1 MPKKYSN
8 PVNKYF
14 VYNEDTRKSTCL
26 QCLFDM
32 AGKHSENLMRH
43 LKRRH
48 HHTYAALMEMRRL
61 RHNRQNQSPANS
73 DDNAEADEASAMPLS
88 SMFQFSSEAKKLMI
102 RMDPATI
109 MTTTM
114 ETGDEDDKASSSRL
128 SNDQFESIFI
138 GKSEVPDVVEV
149 DFSGDQLIDHDK
161 MRYSQSLNQ
170 SEPPITAAMTMTS
183 TPSASA
189 SAPRT
194 SSVALLPSPTLSADD
209 AFFLQYLGNKFGN
222 YSTRTKHTVQ
232 FQINRILYRADM
244 GCFED
249 ADASQLNESEIV

>member
-8 PVNKYF
+8 PVSKYF

-43 LKRRH
+43 LKRKH
-48 HHTYAALMEMRRL
+48 HHTYAELMEMRQL
-61 RHNRQNQSPANS
+61 RHNRMNQSPA
-73 DDNAEADEASAMPLS
+73 DTDNYAGVQEALTVPLS

-102 RMDPATI
+102 RMEPASI

-114 ETGDEDDKASSSRL
+114 ETGDEYEDASSSRL
-128 SNDQFESIFI
+128 SSQQFESIFI
-138 GKSEVPDVVEV
+138 GKSEVPDIV
-149 DFSGDQLIDHDK
+149 DVDQSDDQLIDDDEV
-161 MRYSQSLNQ
+161 RYSQSLNQ
-170 SEPPITAAMTMTS
+170 SQPPVAATLTMTS
-183 TPSASA
+183 SPSAQA
-189 SAPRT
+189 T
-194 SSVALLPSPTLSADD
+194 SSLALGPSTTLSGDD

-244 GCFED
+244 GCFEEGE
-249 ADASQLNESEIV
+249 SRKLNVSEIV